1 MATVTDEPTI
11 EAAAVETRSASR
23 PTLGTPII
31 VVRDLRK
38 RYGDLVAVDG
48 VSFEVAEGEVFGILG
63 PNGAGKTTTLE
74 MIEGMRPID
83 DGAATIDG
91 VDVRR
96 DPREVKRRIGIQLQA
111 SAFFDELTLTELIDL
126 FGRLYEREVDPAALL
141 AMVDLTEKA
150 KSQVRTLSGGQKQRF
165 SIASALVNDPR
176 VLFLDEPTTGL
187 DPQARRH
194 MWGLIR
200 LIRDRGHTVVLTTHY
215 MEEAEELCDRVAIM
229 DGGHIIALDTPQKL
243 VDELIGRGFRKER
256 VERLAN
262 LEDVFIEMTGHDL
275 REGD

>member
-1 MATVTDEPTI
+1 MTSPSTLPAPGD
-11 EAAAVETRSASR
+11 RSIAG
-23 PTLGTPII
+23 PPII
-31 VVRDLRK
+31 VVSDLRK
-38 RYGDLVAVDG
+38 RYGSLVAVDG
-48 VSFEVAEGEVFGILG
+48 VGFEVGEGEVFGILG

-83 DGAATIDG
+83 EGAATIDG
-91 VDVRR
+91 VDVRAN
-96 DPREVKRRIGIQLQA
+96 PREVKRRIGIQLQS
-111 SAFFDELTLTELIDL
+111 SAFFDELTLIELIDL
-126 FGRLYEREVDPAALL
+126 FGRLYERDVEPMALL
-141 AMVDLTEKA
+141 DMVDLTEKA

-165 SIASALVNDPR
+165 SIASALVNEPR

-200 LIRDRGHTVVLTTHY
+200 RIQEQGRTVVLTTHY

-229 DGGHIIALDTPQKL
+229 DRGKIIALATPQVL
-243 VDELIGRGFRKER
+243 VDQLIGRGFTKAR

-262 LEDVFIEMTGHDL
+262 LEDVFIDLTGHDL
-275 REGD
+275 REDE